1 MVEFWHAQTFCAY
14 LVARRRLRT
23 CAILA
28 PMTAIPPPAL
38 IRQDGRDK
46 VTGSGRYAA
55 DLTVTGML
63 HGAFRVADVP
73 HARIRR
79 LDTTAARALPGV
91 HAVITAADVPDH
103 RYGAFLKDRTLFARD
118 VVRWEGELI
127 AAVAATTP
135 EIAARAAALIDIDL
149 EALPSVTDL
158 ELAARPDSPLVH
170 DAWATYEAD
179 ENLVRDR
186 NLASRSTIV
195 KGDAATAMAEA
206 DIVVKDRYVADGS
219 HAVPIEPRAILAEWT
234 GDHVTIWT
242 STQVPFAVRSGVA
255 ETLGLAQNQIRVI
268 VPHLGGGFGAKCEL
282 GFEAQVAALSKA
294 AGRAVKVVF
303 SRREEFLLP
312 DHRRERMIMEL
323 ETGVRRDG
331 TIVAR
336 RGHLIVDNGAYSMDE
351 PFLGQLAAMFAVG
364 PYRIPNIDITADTVY
379 TNTQPSGSVRAP
391 TGPTTCWALEQHH
404 DVVAERLG
412 LDPVEFRRRNLV
424 HEGDTG
430 PAGQVFE
437 RIGVLETLERA
448 AAAVGWGKPL
458 PEGEAIGVATGWWP
472 SFPLASGAHLTINAD
487 GSGTI
492 VTGAQECGTGAV
504 MALPIL
510 AAEVLGMRPDQF
522 RILYQDTDAGPYDS
536 GASGSQTTFN
546 NGRAVIAAATE
557 VRDQLL
563 ELAANLLEANLAD
576 LELVDGM
583 ARVKGSSTA
592 SVSIADLASEA
603 SGAGL
608 LLGRGSGLPPPT
620 PAVNAASCVGRLG
633 AESFAAPTFFTHAA
647 RVKVDR
653 DTGVV
658 RVLEIAAAHESGTI
672 INPIGAAGQIYG
684 GVAMGMG
691 QALSEGIQLS
701 ADGRQRNAYLLDYKL
716 QTVADM
722 PPIHVDF
729 VDAPSPTA
737 GPKGLKGIA
746 EPPNVPTPGAIANA
760 IARALGTRIH
770 ELPMT
775 PERIWGAM
783 AANGES

>member
-1 MVEFWHAQTFCAY
+1 MTAT
-14 LVARRRLRT
+14 
-23 CAILA
+23 LA
-28 PMTAIPPPAL
+28 PTL

-55 DLTVTGML
+55 DLTLTGML
-63 HGAFRVADVP
+63 HGALRIAEVP

-91 HAVITAADVPDH
+91 HAVITAADVPEV

-127 AAVAATTP
+127 AAVAAATP
-135 EIAARAAALIDIDL
+135 EIAAQAAALIDIDL
-149 EALPSVTDL
+149 EPLPAVTDL
-158 ELAARPDSPLVH
+158 ETAARSDAPLVH
-170 DAWATYEAD
+170 AAWATYEAD
-179 ENLVRDR
+179 ENLVRDG
-186 NLASRSTIV
+186 NVASRSTIV
-195 KGDAATAMAEA
+195 KGDAEAGMAGA
-206 DIVVKDRYVADGS
+206 DIVVTDRYVADGS
-219 HAVPIEPRAILAEWT
+219 HAVPIEPRAILAEWQ
-234 GDHVTIWT
+234 GDHLTIWS

-255 ETLGLAQNQIRVI
+255 ETLGVPQNQVRVI

-282 GFEAQVAALSKA
+282 GFESQVAALA
-294 AGRAVKVVF
+294 RVAGRPVKVVF
-303 SRREEFLLP
+303 SRRQEFLLP
-312 DHRRERMIMEL
+312 DHRRERMILEL
-323 ETGVRRDG
+323 ATGVRRDG

-336 RGHLIVDNGAYSMDE
+336 RAHLIIDNGAYSMDE
-351 PFLGQLAAMFAVG
+351 PFLGQLAAMLAVG
-364 PYRIPNIDITADTVY
+364 PYRIPNVDVSADVVY

-424 HEGDTG
+424 HEGDAG
-430 PAGQVFE
+430 PTGQVFE
-437 RIGVLETLERA
+437 RIGALETLERA
-448 AAAVGWGKPL
+448 AAAIGWGRPL
-458 PEGEAIGVATGWWP
+458 PDGEAIGIATGWWP
-472 SFPLASGAHLTINAD
+472 SFPGASGAHVTINAD

-510 AAEVLGMRPDQF
+510 AAEVLGMRPDEF
-522 RILYQDTDAGPYDS
+522 RILYQDTDAGPYDG

-557 VRDQLL
+557 VREQLL
-563 ELAANLLEANLAD
+563 DLAAGLLEANRAD

-583 ARVKGSSTA
+583 ARVKGSHTS
-592 SVSIADLASEA
+592 SVSIADLASQA
-603 SGAGL
+603 AGGGL
-608 LLGRGSGLPPPT
+608 LLGRGSGEPPPM
-620 PAVNAASCVGRLG
+620 PAVETASCVGRLG
-633 AESFAAPTFFTHAA
+633 GESFAAPTFFTHAA

-658 RVLEIAAAHESGTI
+658 RVLEIAAAHESGI
-672 INPIGAAGQIYG
+672 VINPIGATGQIHG
-684 GVAMGMG
+684 GVVMGIG
-691 QALSEGIQLS
+691 QALSEGVLLS
-701 ADGRQRNAYLLDYKL
+701 EDGRQRNPYLLDYKL
-716 QTVADM
+716 QTAADV

-729 VDAPSPTA
+729 VDAPSPTG

-746 EPPNVPTPGAIANA
+746 EPPCVPTPGAIANA
-760 IARALGTRIH
+760 IARASGTRVH

-775 PERIWGAM
+775 PERVWGALASM
-783 AANGES
+783 NGER